1 MSTYQILEQ
10 KSPWEGIQSESK
22 KTQEDFKVYLVRHCQ
37 SCANVAGPVT
47 GYTRKFWRQP
57 LCTGVG
63 VVQAIGAGIV
73 LKRILGDQR
82 PLFGSSIL
90 PRAFTT
96 AKIASVSFDNDY
108 PSEYDQNTHVNVNDL
123 DKFSKSS
130 SKPTVPKLPKGG
142 TRKKSRV
149 VPIGSNRNRLQ
160 ILESLRQEI
169 PQLKR
174 QQLTQSPPM
183 NEILRVAFIK
193 EKMNALEKN
202 TLAPKF
208 VKRNTGQK
216 QSQNLSSV
224 FNSDTYALAVNDLFG
239 KFGRKVS
246 MHPMFL
252 EKVIGGD
259 ENTPQNCRQ
268 NCPRKDMIK
277 SDWTSFETRV
287 LPKLANFSKQNGQN
301 CVVLFVHGH
310 LLEDALNRGARRVWK
325 KAKNPRQQRK
335 NCSIH
340 SISYDSQFRRVGVE
354 TNLQLTHSIPRD
366 AVLHYLDMLPT
377 NDPMNNCRYKHSHDN
392 GEIINRANQQILSYG
407 LSVNNPIIGE
417 TKDTRRGSGK
427 NRTRKN
433 YKGGHPNP
441 DINTVNAAASAA
453 YATYGQNTPQ
463 VGGVIADASEQDL
476 RRLLQNCGQ
485 REVAL
490 IRERDALRLALQDA
504 TRNNGI
510 DPNAPDAP
518 TTSGLIGGRKKKRTR
533 KRRQRKKK
541 KTRRKKY

>member
-1 MSTYQILEQ
+1 MLDI
-10 KSPWEGIQSESK
+10 
-22 KTQEDFKVYLVRHCQ
+22 
-37 SCANVAGPVT
+37 ANLAKFSGPVT

-130 SKPTVPKLPKGG
+130 SKPTVPKLSKGG

-149 VPIGSNRNRLQ
+149 VPIGSRNRLQ

-174 QQLTQSPPM
+174 QQLTQSPSM

-202 TLAPKF
+202 TLVPKF

-277 SDWTSFETRV
+277 PLGFETRSS
-287 LPKLANFSKQNGQN
+287 KLANFSKQNGQK
-301 CVVLFVHGH
+301 CCTI
-310 LLEDALNRGARRVWK
+310 
-325 KAKNPRQQRK
+325 
-335 NCSIH
+335 CSW
-340 SISYDSQFRRVGVE
+340 
-354 TNLQLTHSIPRD
+354 T
-366 AVLHYLDMLPT
+366 
-377 NDPMNNCRYKHSHDN
+377 
-392 GEIINRANQQILSYG
+392 
-407 LSVNNPIIGE
+407 
-417 TKDTRRGSGK
+417 
-427 NRTRKN
+427 
-433 YKGGHPNP
+433 
-441 DINTVNAAASAA
+441 
-453 YATYGQNTPQ
+453 
-463 VGGVIADASEQDL
+463 
-476 RRLLQNCGQ
+476 
-485 REVAL
+485 L
-490 IRERDALRLALQDA
+490 IRR
-504 TRNNGI
+504 
-510 DPNAPDAP
+510 
-518 TTSGLIGGRKKKRTR
+518 
-533 KRRQRKKK
+533 
-541 KTRRKKY
+541 

>member
-1 MSTYQILEQ
+1 MSRYSVFQE
-10 KSPWEGIQSESK
+10 KSPWAGISESK

-37 SCANVAGPVT
+37 SCANVAGPIT
-47 GYTRKFWRQP
+47 AYTRKFWRQP

-73 LKRILGDQR
+73 LKKILGDQR

-108 PSEYDQNTHVNVNDL
+108 PSEYDQNPHVNVNDL

-130 SKPTVPKLPKGG
+130 SKSTVPKLSKGG

-149 VPIGSNRNRLQ
+149 VPIGTRNRLQ
-160 ILESLRQEI
+160 IIESLRQEI
-169 PQLKR
+169 PELKR

-202 TLAPKF
+202 TVAPKF

-224 FNSDTYALAVNDLFG
+224 FNSDTYALAVNDLFD

-252 EKVIGGD
+252 ETVIGGD
-259 ENTPQNCRQ
+259 ENSTQNCRQ

-287 LPKLANFSKQNGQN
+287 LPKLADFSKQNGQN

-366 AVLHYLDMLPT
+366 AVLHYLDMLPA

-407 LSVNNPIIGE
+407 LSVTNPIIGE
-417 TKDTRRGSGK
+417 TKGPRRGAGR

-441 DINTVNAAASAA
+441 DPITVNAAASAA
-453 YATYGQNTPQ
+453 YSTYEQNTPQ
-463 VGGVIADASEQDL
+463 VGGVLADASEQDL
-476 RRLLQNCGQ
+476 RRLLQDCGQ
-485 REVAL
+485 REEEL
-490 IRERDALRLALQDA
+490 IRERNALRRALEDA
-504 TRNNGI
+504 TRYNGI

-518 TTSGLIGGRKKKRTR
+518 ASDLTGGRKKKRTR
-533 KRRQRKKK
+533 KRRRRKKK